1 MRRHG
6 VRNTRDDPLFSFVE
20 KDASEATLSSSR
32 SVSSSVS
39 SIAISSNC
47 STFLCLSASSM
58 SRTFLGTACKIFAR
72 DEYQGDAG
80 NLCHNH
86 LICAVDKNTLNPTSD
101 MYLQDLIRTSAMEII
116 KVDEDVE
123 RAAVVKR
130 ITEIN

>member
-1 MRRHG
+1 
-6 VRNTRDDPLFSFVE
+6 
-20 KDASEATLSSSR
+20 
-32 SVSSSVS
+32 
-39 SIAISSNC
+39 
-47 STFLCLSASSM
+47 M
-58 SRTFLGTACKIFAR
+58 SKTVLGTVCSIFTR

-116 KVDEDVE
+116 KVDEE
-123 RAAVVKR
+123 RCGAAVVKR